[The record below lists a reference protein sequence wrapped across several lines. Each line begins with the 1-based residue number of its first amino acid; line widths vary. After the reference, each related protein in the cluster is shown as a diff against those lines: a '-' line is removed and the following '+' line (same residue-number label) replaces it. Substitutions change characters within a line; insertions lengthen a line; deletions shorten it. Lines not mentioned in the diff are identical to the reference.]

1 MPGRWLRTFTSVLAV
16 HLSMCSSVRMYVR
29 LRVCS
34 LPMHI
39 TESCRFQPPAAR
51 CVGKSPPPASNLVCS
66 SRRPMRT
73 VNPLICAFLADAV
86 YPLPNN
92 LRVALLLAF
101 ALHRPAD
108 VCIFVRIGLQ
118 RIARSR
124 TAMHPTNHRRRSL
137 IGHHVLL
144 FRLFSSP
151 Q

>member
-1 MPGRWLRTFTSVLAV
+1 
-16 HLSMCSSVRMYVR
+16 
-29 LRVCS
+29 
-34 LPMHI
+34 
-39 TESCRFQPPAAR
+39 
-51 CVGKSPPPASNLVCS
+51 
-66 SRRPMRT
+66 MRT